1 MSVRFVGSER
11 LQRGR
16 GIGGL
21 LRLAGSVFKPLLSK
35 AGSVAAKAVKTAS
48 KIAKSKAGQKAL
60 KALKEQAIDSSLN
73 IATDVLGG
81 QNIGDS
87 LKNEAGNIKQQSLK
101 KLETVR
107 RSNLKRRFAQQGG
120 PNGGKKKKRKRK
132 GNNII

>member
-48 KIAKSKAGQKAL
+48 KIAKSKASQKAM

>member
-81 QNIGDS
+81 AKYWRQLEKRGRKHKATII
-87 LKNEAGNIKQQSLK
+87 KKTGNCKEKQ
-101 KLETVR
+101 
-107 RSNLKRRFAQQGG
+107 
-120 PNGGKKKKRKRK
+120 PKKKICPARRAQWRQEEEEEKERK
-132 GNNII
+132 